1 MNQQMD
7 QQQQKDMYT
16 RAQHLLKTGE
26 FSAAEDVCDKVLTHF
41 PQDAN
46 FMCTSANALTRL
58 KRYSDA
64 QKRLE
69 KAIKLFPLFD
79 RAFDASGDL
88 FVAQGRFDEA
98 VKAYQHT
105 LKINPKREQTQ
116 LKLSQVF
123 TQLGNTEKAE
133 ELKEQILENDQ
144 SLQDMDIAVQLEKDE
159 KFEEA
164 EAIYRNIL
172 LRDPDNVTA
181 MRLWA
186 ALGTK
191 RRFFT
196 EAEVL
201 LKRAVKVAPDYSI
214 AWHDLFKVQQ
224 EQDKFEDSAETAKTL
239 IKLEPTS
246 PRPIS
251 LLAGAYA
258 SLGDHEKAIELY
270 DEALELAPKYVGAM
284 CGKGNACRTFGRPE
298 EAIAA
303 FRKSIETNPYH
314 AEPYW
319 SLANLKTFKFEEKEV
334 DNMVALVDDD
344 RIAGEGQIQLNNAL
358 GHEFHN
364 RKEYKRAFEYLNQ
377 CNDLRRA
384 QEYYDPVENEEL
396 VDMMIETFTPE
407 FIANNTDKGD
417 PDDAPILIVGLPR
430 SGSTLLEQI
439 LSSHSKVEGTFELRN
454 LSQTVRSVPEV
465 RAKGIRYPNNLTH
478 INQNKFKEL
487 GAEYIE
493 RTMRHRTDFPHFTD
507 KNPNNFIHA
516 GFLELTL
523 PNAKIINARRHPLDS

>member
-224 EQDKFEDSAETAKTL
+224 EQ
-239 IKLEPTS
+239 
-246 PRPIS
+246 
-251 LLAGAYA
+251 
-258 SLGDHEKAIELY
+258 
-270 DEALELAPKYVGAM
+270 
-284 CGKGNACRTFGRPE
+284 
-298 EAIAA
+298 
-303 FRKSIETNPYH
+303 
-314 AEPYW
+314 
-319 SLANLKTFKFEEKEV
+319 
-334 DNMVALVDDD
+334 
-344 RIAGEGQIQLNNAL
+344 
-358 GHEFHN
+358 
-364 RKEYKRAFEYLNQ
+364 
-377 CNDLRRA
+377 
-384 QEYYDPVENEEL
+384 
-396 VDMMIETFTPE
+396 
-407 FIANNTDKGD
+407 
-417 PDDAPILIVGLPR
+417 
-430 SGSTLLEQI
+430 
-439 LSSHSKVEGTFELRN
+439 
-454 LSQTVRSVPEV
+454 
-465 RAKGIRYPNNLTH
+465 
-478 INQNKFKEL
+478 
-487 GAEYIE
+487 
-493 RTMRHRTDFPHFTD
+493 
-507 KNPNNFIHA
+507 
-516 GFLELTL
+516 
-523 PNAKIINARRHPLDS
+523 